1 LNELTAARNKKNI
14 IGRQIVAS
22 RLPRLGRSLT
32 ALTEKAETIQKRMK
46 INQQNSTNCMDMLV
60 LVIFNAGDWIVERG
74 CGG

>member
-1 LNELTAARNKKNI
+1 
-14 IGRQIVAS
+14 
-22 RLPRLGRSLT
+22 
-32 ALTEKAETIQKRMK
+32 MK